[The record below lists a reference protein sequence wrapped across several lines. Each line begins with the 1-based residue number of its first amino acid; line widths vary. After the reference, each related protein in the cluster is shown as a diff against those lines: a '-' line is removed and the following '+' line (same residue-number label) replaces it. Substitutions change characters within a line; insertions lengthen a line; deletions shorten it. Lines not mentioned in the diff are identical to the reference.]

1 MVVNELELGKPWSPL
16 QQQISEAR
24 GSKEMRSDKFVDTL
38 NELITDTNE
47 LQKESAELRDAFIK
61 GEPVDLH
68 DVMISSQKA
77 KTSFELLMELRNK
90 ALDLYRET
98 LRMQV

>member
-1 MVVNELELGKPWSPL
+1 MIVNELNMGKGWSPVE
-16 QQQISEAR
+16 QQKIGGLGIS
-24 GSKEMRSDKFVDTL
+24 GSSGPKFSDTL
-38 NELITDTNE
+38 NELIGDTND
-47 LQKESAELRDAFIK
+47 LQKESAELRDRFIK

-90 ALDLYRET
+90 AIDLYRET